1 MKIRRAFV
9 IIVILFAGLI
19 SRALVAQDDTERFGK
34 LIAQTKSESADEQI
48 DAFLKLVEFPEH
60 ADKLLIPLVEAMITG
75 RAVGEA
81 AQFAA
86 EQIGPAM
93 AKHCDSALDSED
105 RKEFAAAA
113 EMIHR
118 LGDVAIGSTPK
129 LVALTRSQDPK
140 RRLSGIYGLVTL
152 KNSDA
157 SVIDAIEPF
166 LDDPDFRLQVL
177 ACRAIVTIGPPAARL
192 NGKLKTLVEK
202 GNVSSRSHALIA
214 LGAIG
219 PNKDFDVVELLAK
232 HLDAYL
238 QPDRDRALI
247 GLTLLGPHAA
257 AAKGKVEALM
267 NDEEKFVQ
275 CQAALAL
282 WKITGDAETSVKA
295 LVAMSKTNNLQYEAL
310 MAIYQMK
317 ADAVSAAKDV
327 AEMLQ
332 NEDGSIRSLSAEI
345 LENLGSVAQPWQ
357 ATLEKLAKEDPDP
370 MVRFHCARA
379 AKKLL
384 AVK

>member
-1 MKIRRAFV
+1 
-9 IIVILFAGLI
+9 
-19 SRALVAQDDTERFGK
+19 
-34 LIAQTKSESADEQI
+34 
-48 DAFLKLVEFPEH
+48 
-60 ADKLLIPLVEAMITG
+60 
-75 RAVGEA
+75 
-81 AQFAA
+81 
-86 EQIGPAM
+86 M

-214 LGAIG
+214 IGAIG